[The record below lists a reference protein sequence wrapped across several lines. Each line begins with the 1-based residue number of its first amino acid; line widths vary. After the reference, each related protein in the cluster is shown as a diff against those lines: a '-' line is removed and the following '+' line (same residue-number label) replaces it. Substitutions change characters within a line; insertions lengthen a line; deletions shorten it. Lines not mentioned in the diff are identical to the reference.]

1 MTEVQKRFEA
11 DAYKQKMN
19 YAGSAGIAAEQG
31 FLAGIDFHQ
40 QLLQQTQCTALR
52 EELEQMLNSEKKA
65 TDEESDIN
73 TKYEMYKYV
82 DAIKMVLLL
91 IDARQP
97 VA

>member
-1 MTEVQKRFEA
+1 MNRKELEAQMTLVLMPVAPHDWLIERCCDLAEL
-11 DAYKQKMN
+11 
-19 YAGSAGIAAEQG
+19 YAR
-31 FLAGIDFHQ
+31 Q
-40 QLLQQTQCTALR
+40 QLLQQTQCTTLR
-52 EELEQMLNSEKKA
+52 EELEQMLNSEQKA
-65 TDEESDIN
+65 TDEEGDID